1 MDSDNSIV
9 HEIADALQNHR
20 SSTVS
25 LYVTGINALD
35 LKYSDLYSFIPEN
48 PIENFLFPHLSYM
61 DNLTMKKNQS
71 LSLAFGVTEKFY
83 KSIKT
88 EYGKIIGEK
97 ILLQN
102 LMDCS
107 PRNLYELIYQKILI
121 EKPKVVFM
129 YQPFDTLDMM
139 QCIRIMEHICKI
151 KNSGCPVVILASAP
165 TEYFRIAS
173 HVVVIKDDKVFHTL
187 DSDRISSF
195 FIQKS

>member
-48 PIENFLFPHLSYM
+48 PIENFLFPHLRYM

-139 QCIRIMEHICKI
+139 QCIRIMEHIC
-151 KNSGCPVVILASAP
+151 
-165 TEYFRIAS
+165 
-173 HVVVIKDDKVFHTL
+173 
-187 DSDRISSF
+187 
-195 FIQKS
+195 